1 MSTTATKRRAAG
13 QPAAIGAE
21 GEREMLPVTVR
32 LKDGREV
39 TGERTPSWHRDMHL
53 TFLHATSRGFIEVA
67 AGERDKGKL
76 EIYTRRRR
84 EYFVVAG
91 GHRDQAW
98 RSEALELADRHLQAG
113 EELFLGV
120 APRVQQSASKQA
132 VHWSRW
138 LWLDID
144 GSEHLGRLQALLERK
159 PAHLLVESAGS
170 GGMHAYWRLARP
182 LPASKIST
190 EDGRVVIENPLEVRQ
205 PTREGGTRLVGYRAL
220 GSKQVITAARKVEP
234 IERANMRLLTALG
247 YTTVDGK
254 QVPIGDPQCREQTR
268 VLRWAGSRHGRT
280 GNWAR
285 IVRLDL
291 WLPAYQPS
299 VLLDDLADPERSRPV
314 ISKDLR
320 QVKYDA
326 YRLIPAS
333 VYFPRLAG
341 ITLPDRGNIRCP
353 SPQHEDVKAS
363 CSVDTYVFRCHSKK
377 CGVQGTLYDLWALM
391 HGLPCG
397 DALAADPD
405 AFRRAQKG
413 AQDALKDLV

>member
-1 MSTTATKRRAAG
+1 VQQET
-13 QPAAIGAE
+13 
-21 GEREMLPVTVR
+21 EMLPVTVR

-39 TGERTPSWHRDMHL
+39 SGERTPRWHRDMHL
-53 TFLHATSRGFIEVA
+53 AYLHAMSRGFIEVA
-67 AGERDKGKL
+67 AGDRDPHGKL

-91 GHRDQAW
+91 GPADQAW
-98 RSEALELADRHLQAG
+98 RTEALAIADRHLDAG

-132 VHWSRW
+132 VHWSHW

-144 GSEHLGRLQALLERK
+144 GAEHLGRLQALLERK
-159 PAHLLVESAGS
+159 PAHLLIESAGS

-182 LPASKIST
+182 LAAAKIST
-190 EDGRVVIENPLEVRQ
+190 EDGVVIENPLEVRQ
-205 PTREGGTRLVGYRAL
+205 PTRDGGTRLVGYREL
-220 GSKQVITAARKVEP
+220 GSKEVFTVARKVEP
-234 IERANMRLLTALG
+234 IERANMRLVTALG
-247 YTTVDGK
+247 YTTVDGE
-254 QVPIGDPQCREQTR
+254 QVPVGDPQCREQTR

-291 WLPAYQPS
+291 WLPPYQPR
-299 VLLDDLADPERSRPV
+299 VLLDDLPDPERSRPV
-314 ISKDLR
+314 IRKDLR
-320 QVKYDA
+320 RVTYDA
-326 YRLIPAS
+326 FRLIPAS

-341 ITLPDRGNIRCP
+341 IALPERGNVRCP
-353 SPQHEDVKAS
+353 SPQHEDVEAS
-363 CSVDTYVFRCHSKK
+363 CSVDTYVFCCHAKK

-397 DALAADPD
+397 DALAGDPD
-405 AFRRAQKG
+405 AFRQAQRG